1 MLQKGEAEIGRAFA
15 LLCTARLGAAS
26 SPGFINNRC
35 PVLARIHGPSRKGC
49 GQQVKSTPH
58 HPRQTVS
65 LRAGAGGGGGVA
77 QQTAFSCC
85 PIKHCSHMLFA
96 ASLRPL
102 QRPCPARQPIQQSST
117 AASEPCSLS
126 SSLPRCHGDTRHLR
140 AVRRL
145 GNGGASAA
153 PPGDPP
159 LPLQPH
165 SRALLVDGPGES
177 RDRRAAGPC
186 LDLEPSE
193 SASVTCG
200 HSLSV
205 IAGRAAGI

>member
-1 MLQKGEAEIGRAFA
+1 MFFFFAAEGRSRSVAPPSAF
-15 LLCTARLGAAS
+15 LCTSKPGAAS
-26 SPGFINNRC
+26 SPGIINNRY
-35 PVLARIHGPSRKGC
+35 PVLWAAGGWTWLSHGPPRKEC
-49 GQQVKSTPH
+49 GERVKSP
-58 HPRQTVS
+58 PPPPPGRRS
-65 LRAGAGGGGGVA
+65 LSGLGVGVV

-96 ASLRPL
+96 ASLRLL
-102 QRPCPARQPIQQSST
+102 QHPCPARQPIQQSFT

-159 LPLQPH
+159 LPLKPH
-165 SRALLVDGPGES
+165 SRALLVDGWGES
-177 RDRRAAGPC
+177 RD
-186 LDLEPSE
+186 
-193 SASVTCG
+193 
-200 HSLSV
+200 
-205 IAGRAAGI
+205 

>member
-1 MLQKGEAEIGRAFA
+1 MLQKGEAEIGRASAF
-15 LLCTARLGAAS
+15 LCTARPGAAS
-26 SPGFINNRC
+26 SPGIINNRY
-35 PVLARIHGPSRKGC
+35 PVHAGSFKEGMRRAGE
-49 GQQVKSTPH
+49 TPA
-58 HPRQTVS
+58 PRQTVF
-65 LRAGAGGGGGVA
+65 LRLRGVCVA
-77 QQTAFSCC
+77 QPTAFSCC

-102 QRPCPARQPIQQSST
+102 QRSCPARQPIQQSST

-126 SSLPRCHGDTRHLR
+126 SSLPRCHGDIRHLR

-177 RDRRAAGPC
+177 RDRRAAGPR
-186 LDLEPSE
+186 LDPEPSV

-205 IAGRAAGI
+205 IAGRAAGT

>member
-1 MLQKGEAEIGRAFA
+1 MLQKKEAEIGRASAF
-15 LLCTARLGAAS
+15 LCTARPGAAS
-26 SPGFINNRC
+26 SPGIINNRY
-35 PVLARIHGPSRKGC
+35 PVLAGSFKEGMRTAGEA
-49 GQQVKSTPH
+49 
-58 HPRQTVS
+58 PRPPAEVS
-65 LRAGAGGGGGVA
+65 LQLGGEGVA
-77 QQTAFSCC
+77 RQTAFSCC

-177 RDRRAAGPC
+177 RDPHAAGPC
-186 LDLEPSE
+186 LDPEPY
-193 SASVTCG
+193 
-200 HSLSV
+200 
-205 IAGRAAGI
+205 